1 MSEKDVRNIALFFFF
16 ALLDNRRAVDLTTQ
30 ALVYCR
36 QRKDKNPQISNNVL
50 VVMAT
55 KKFWE
60 KSQKA
65 HLRGLPYLTADGGW
79 VVPEKVEFG
88 PWREFQK
95 NSTLDEL
102 LIVIWI
108 KILNLSFLEVSE
120 ALGVTEGTLRYRM
133 ARALR
138 KLGAMTNLFSKKLDQ
153 VSL

>member
-1 MSEKDVRNIALFFFF
+1 MSEKDIRLIALFFFF

-30 ALVYCR
+30 AAAFCR
-36 QRKDKNPQISNNVL
+36 RKKEKTPLIANNIL
-50 VVMAT
+50 IVMAT

-79 VVPEKVEFG
+79 IVPEKVDLG

-108 KILNLSFLEVSE
+108 KILELSFSEVSE

-138 KLGAMTNLFSKKLDQ
+138 KLGAMTNLFSKKLEQ
-153 VSL
+153 VSP

>member
-1 MSEKDVRNIALFFFF
+1 MSEKDIRNLALFFFF

-36 QRKDKNPQISNNVL
+36 QRKEKNPLISNNVL
-50 VVMAT
+50 IVSAT
-55 KKFWE
+55 KKYWE

-65 HLRGLPYLTADGGW
+65 HLRGLPHLTADGGW

-102 LIVIWI
+102 LIVIWV
-108 KILNLSFLEVSE
+108 KILNISFSEVSE
-120 ALGVTEGTLRYRM
+120 ALGVTEGTLQYRM

-138 KLGAMTNLFSKKLDQ
+138 KLGAMTNLFSKKIDQ
-153 VSL
+153 AIL